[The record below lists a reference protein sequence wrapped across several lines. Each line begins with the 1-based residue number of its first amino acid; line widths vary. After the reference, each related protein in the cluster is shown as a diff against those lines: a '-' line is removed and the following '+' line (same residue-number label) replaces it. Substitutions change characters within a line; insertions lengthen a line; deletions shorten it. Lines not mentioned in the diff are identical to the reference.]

1 MARRRYQDPTPKR
14 RGKWWTLRYRQDE
27 IVNGKLTRVRNEV
40 RLALVNNTSEK
51 DARRQAAEHLR
62 PLNQGLETIGAAVN
76 FKHYVEK
83 HYIPLVMPLLAKS
96 TQDRY
101 EGVLNNYLVPTF
113 GDLPLRDLTPM
124 TLQSYFSK
132 MATSSLAQESKD
144 KIRDVLSSVLGS
156 AQRYGLL
163 VANPIE
169 NVQLPPDR
177 RGRRRQK
184 PYLTPAL
191 FGALIAKIPE
201 PYASMVYVAIYT
213 GLRVSELAGLRWND
227 VHANGITIDERFCR
241 GDWGAPKSDASN
253 TTIAVNRCVIE
264 RIYRLK
270 ILTVEVR
277 AGHSIRKHRVVKAD
291 GPDDLVFQSVR
302 EGKPIRDNNILSRF
316 IKPAGRSLGMDW
328 VNWRTLRTSHAVWL
342 KLAGADPK
350 DAQGQM
356 RHSRIS
362 TTMDIYTQFV
372 PESQVREVEK
382 LSKLVQ

>member
-1 MARRRYQDPTPKR
+1 
-14 RGKWWTLRYRQDE
+14 
-27 IVNGKLTRVRNEV
+27 
-40 RLALVNNTSEK
+40 
-51 DARRQAAEHLR
+51 
-62 PLNQGLETIGAAVN
+62 
-76 FKHYVEK
+76 
-83 HYIPLVMPLLAKS
+83 
-96 TQDRY
+96 
-101 EGVLNNYLVPTF
+101 
-113 GDLPLRDLTPM
+113 M
-124 TLQSYFSK
+124 TLQSHFSR
-132 MATSSLAQESKD
+132 MTSSSFAQESKD

-163 VANPIE
+163 VANPME

-184 PYLTPAL
+184 AYLTPAL
-191 FGALIAKIPE
+191 FEALIAKIPE
-201 PYASMVYVAIYT
+201 PYASMVCVAIYT

-241 GDWGAPKSDASN
+241 GDWGDPKSDASN
-253 TTIAVNRCVIE
+253 TTIAVNRCVTE
-264 RIYRLK
+264 RIHRLK

-291 GPDDLVFQSVR
+291 GPNDLVFQSVR
-302 EGKPIRDNNILSRF
+302 DGKPIRDNNILTRF
-316 IKPAGRSLGMDW
+316 IKPAGRELGMGW

-372 PESQVREVEK
+372 PESQVRVVEK
-382 LSKLVQ
+382 FEQTGAVNWTQLDANRRKKIG